1 MTLGEKIIEL
11 RKKKGLTQE
20 NLAEQLNISRQ
31 TLLNWEKNNT
41 IPDILQAKNIAKFS
55 NISLDDLLDNNLE
68 IECKNNSNNILQNL
82 IGKNCYLL
90 MHENYADAFIN
101 YNANVKILDVS
112 DSFIKIEYKKG
123 KEIINK
129 IIDLDIIISI
139 KLVEEVDK

>member
-1 MTLGEKIIEL
+1 M
-11 RKKKGLTQE
+11 
-20 NLAEQLNISRQ
+20 
-31 TLLNWEKNNT
+31 
-41 IPDILQAKNIAKFS
+41 
-55 NISLDDLLDNNLE
+55 E